1 MGLEPAFSQNT
12 MAWPLAGPFVLQQ
25 EPDDPDFTIPHGSL
39 QSSLRDTPEKN
50 YIADTSGELTTT
62 PAEPLGVKR
71 TRQPRRKW
79 KAAVVFSRV
88 LHAAAAMA
96 FLATG
101 DEPVLIEGADQSG
114 IMLLGNAPEDQSAAG
129 DMTEAPLEATKVTL
143 VTMLDPKPVQ
153 TVEAQPVAIETT
165 QPVTEAETPDTAT
178 LEPLRETPDRP
189 AITPDRVDP
198 VPDEPATAAI
208 VNPLPEILVV
218 DRLQPVED
226 DNAVQRPAEP
236 STTTVEATETP
247 PEKTPPVETSEKVPA
262 ETEPQ
267 PAPAEKKPPPAKPRK
282 AEPAKKPTKK
292 AQKAEA
298 QKKQASE
305 QKNAEKAAAK
315 QVKSGSGGQNAA
327 DARRGVAEGEADG
340 RTTSK
345 SQGGKSGV
353 GNASVSN
360 YPGKVAAK
368 LRRALRGMPSSARA
382 KARNDVQVTFVVSAS
397 GGVGGIRVAR
407 SSGSTELDAAALA
420 VIRRAAPFP
429 PIPADAGRSSWAFTL
444 PLGIVR

>member
-1 MGLEPAFSQNT
+1 
-12 MAWPLAGPFVLQQ
+12 MAWPLAGPFVLPQ

-50 YIADTSGELTTT
+50 YIADTSGELTST
-62 PAEPLGVKR
+62 PAEPLGVTR
-71 TRQPRRKW
+71 TRQPRHKW
-79 KAAVVFSRV
+79 KAAVVFSCI
-88 LHAAAAMA
+88 LHAAAAMSL
-96 FLATG
+96 LATG

-129 DMTEAPLEATKVTL
+129 DMTQAPPEATKVTL

-153 TVEAQPVAIETT
+153 TVEAQPIAATETT
-165 QPVTEAETPDTAT
+165 QPVEATEAETPGTAT
-178 LEPLRETPDRP
+178 LEPLREAPDRP
-189 AITPDRVDP
+189 ASIPDRVDP

-208 VNPLPEILVV
+208 VNPLPEILAV
-218 DRLQPVED
+218 DQLQPVED
-226 DNAVQRPAEP
+226 DNTVQKPAEQ
-236 STTTVEATETP
+236 STSEAAEAA
-247 PEKTPPVETSEKVPA
+247 PEKTPPVETSEKVQTEAEPRPA
-262 ETEPQ
+262 S
-267 PAPAEKKPPPAKPRK
+267 AEKKPQTAKPRK

-298 QKKQASE
+298 QKKQASA
-305 QKNAEKAAAK
+305 QKEVEKATAK
-315 QVKSGSGGQNAA
+315 QASSGSGGQNEA

-340 RTTSK
+340 KTTSK

-368 LRRALRGMPSSARA
+368 LRRALRGIPRSARA

-397 GGVGGIRVAR
+397 GGVVGIRVAR
-407 SSGSTELDAAALA
+407 SSGSPELDAAALA

-444 PLGIVR
+444 PLGIAR